1 MEENKNV
8 EVTTETGSKFGWGV
22 LGFFIP
28 LVGLILFLVWLKTKP
43 KSAKASG
50 IGALIGF
57 IVGLLLTVVSI
68 VIFFTIL
75 GGEFGRLFG
84 DYRMEYDPITVIDEI
99 DDEIDD
105 ETENVCTGKF
115 THGSSSNEYI
125 LDLANDYVDC
135 ETVTYKLN
143 DDFTIK
149 AERKPNSTHTTIYIN
164 DNNELDKN
172 GIMIH
177 QQKLKVGI
185 IGKTLITQV
194 MHQTTTNGGYSI
206 VAVDTDGNDYNF
218 QANPEGRGRDVNLFS
233 IDGMLDDDFTI
244 NSDGSLVI
252 TGTRASDI
260 CDNIMDDCIRPE
272 DLCNS
277 SYEDLV
283 SKYGISDDYAYK
295 ADYTFETTSDGT
307 FNFNYTKAN
316 TTMTWHEY
324 YNKTC
329 NR

>member
-1 MEENKNV
+1 MEEQNNV
-8 EVTTETGSKFGWGV
+8 VTTTETGSKFGWGV

-28 LVGLILFLVWLKTKP
+28 LVGLILFLVWMKTKP
-43 KSAKASG
+43 KSSKASG

-57 IVGLLLTVVSI
+57 IVGLLLTVLSI

-75 GGEFGRLFG
+75 GGEIGRLFVEYYYD
-84 DYRMEYDPITVIDEI
+84 DYKPITITEKEDE
-99 DDEIDD
+99 DDNLCI
-105 ETENVCTGKF
+105 GKF
-115 THGSSSNEYI
+115 KEGSSKYEYI
-125 LDLANDYVDC
+125 LDMNNDYKEC
-135 ETVTYKLN
+135 EVVTYKLT

-149 AERKPNSTHTTIYIN
+149 AERKANSTHTTIYIN
-164 DNNELDKN
+164 DNNELDKS
-172 GIMIH
+172 GLMIY
-177 QQKLKVGI
+177 QQELKVGI
-185 IGKTLITQV
+185 LGKTLITQV

-206 VAVDTDGNDYNF
+206 VAVNTDGNEYNF
-218 QANPEGRGRDVNLFS
+218 QANPEGRGRDINLFS

-244 NSDGSLVI
+244 NSNGLLTI

-260 CDNIMDDCIRPE
+260 CDKIMDDCIRPE

-277 SYEDLV
+277 SFEELV

-295 ADYTFETTSDGT
+295 ADYTFEINNDGT